1 MDPEI
6 PENNIRKYSEHIR
19 PAETGLP
26 HDAATYFGALGSF
39 SKVIGNEQFM
49 GIILKTMPKN
59 VPTLEDHLSKY
70 ENWQEA
76 IKDYD
81 PKRVV
86 EFNSLVGEYNDT
98 VSEMIDKK
106 DWPGL
111 KNLWERIS
119 MLVYGK
125 IK

>member
-1 MDPEI
+1 MDQEI
-6 PENNIRKYSEHIR
+6 PQDNVRKYSEHIR

-49 GIILKTMPKN
+49 GIILKTMPKH
-59 VPTLEDHLSKY
+59 VPTLEEHLSKY
-70 ENWQEA
+70 DNWQEA
-76 IKDYD
+76 MNDYD
-81 PKRVV
+81 PKKVEEFNVLVV
-86 EFNSLVGEYNDT
+86 EYNNT
-98 VSEMIDKK
+98 VAEMIEKK
-106 DWPGL
+106 DWSGL